1 MGRFHLHCTTVLV
14 VVKHNYM
21 MPQQQFNLPPEI
33 QQLFKATDLATPQ
46 GPVVAKG
53 SIITFGYIGQTHR
66 RIHDPYPLVIISDIF
81 AAPNG
86 VVRGVNLHYLT
97 LPYVKG
103 IIKQF
108 ANNPQF
114 SYEMI
119 KNDAYIVSA
128 FRSYKRN
135 GISQLKMLDSKF
147 LQNLLRVVRALNPGE
162 IEAMR
167 SQIKNLMSQQVQP
180 SATPTP
186 DEPPVQ
192 G

>member
-1 MGRFHLHCTTVLV
+1 
-14 VVKHNYM
+14 

-33 QQLFKATDLATPQ
+33 QQLFKATDLATSQ
-46 GPVVAKG
+46 GPIVGKG
-53 SIITFGYIGQTHR
+53 SIITFGYVGQTHR
-66 RIHDPYPLVIISDIF
+66 RIHDPYPLVLVSDIF
-81 AAPNG
+81 TTLCVG
-86 VVRGVNLHYLT
+86 INLHYLT

-108 ANNPQF
+108 ANNQQF
-114 SYEMI
+114 SYELI
-119 KNDAYIVSA
+119 KGDAYIVSA

-167 SQIKNLMSQQVQP
+167 SQIKNLMSQQIQP

-186 DEPPVQ
+186 PEEGEQPVQ

>member
-1 MGRFHLHCTTVLV
+1 
-14 VVKHNYM
+14 
-21 MPQQQFNLPPEI
+21 MPSQQFNLPPDI
-33 QQLFKATDLATPQ
+33 QQLFQATDLTARPQ
-46 GPVVAKG
+46 QPMVGNG
-53 SIITFGYIGQTHR
+53 SLIVFGYVGQTHR
-66 RIHDPYPLVIISDIF
+66 RIHDPYPLVIVSDVF
-81 AAPNG
+81 QNM
-86 VVRGVNLHYLT
+86 VRGVNLHYLT

-180 SATPTP
+180 SANPTP
-186 DEPPVQ
+186 PEEGEPPVQ